1 MRRGDIWT
9 VAGGKDYAGKPRP
22 VVIVQDD
29 SFDAT
34 DSITICAFTTD
45 ETDAPLFRLPVQPN
59 ERNGL
64 RAACRLMVDK
74 ISTVPK
80 TKVGARVGRLDDE
93 DILRLN
99 QAVLVFLGLAVSPRT
114 KQEAWWAM
122 VQSVGTARI
131 GPFHFL
137 SARAILPQCPGTAPL
152 CATAPRSANC
162 LPISMSCPAP
172 GRALADRSNT
182 TLRHGASW
190 TTGPRACRSRISK
203 STSSKHGSATCSTS
217 CSGRR
222 DDVRSLPT

>member
-1 MRRGDIWT
+1 MKRGDIWT

-80 TKVGARVGRLDDE
+80 AKIGMRVGRLDDE

-99 QAVLVFLGLAVSPRT
+99 QTVLVFLGLAVSPRT
-114 KQEAWWAM
+114 KQA
-122 VQSVGTARI
+122 V
-131 GPFHFL
+131 
-137 SARAILPQCPGTAPL
+137 
-152 CATAPRSANC
+152 
-162 LPISMSCPAP
+162 
-172 GRALADRSNT
+172 
-182 TLRHGASW
+182 
-190 TTGPRACRSRISK
+190 
-203 STSSKHGSATCSTS
+203 
-217 CSGRR
+217 
-222 DDVRSLPT
+222 